1 MAQWFVFFYTKIV
14 REENKPIKS
23 ASFLHLKQAKPLRKE
38 AYSVLLIFFVL
49 FGVGI
54 LLRSSFGPAILTR
67 SATMMGLPFQSTV
80 MESASHVDLFPIER
94 IKAHTLHRLIDGC
107 RHDNGKEGKYGC
119 CLAVS

>member
-1 MAQWFVFFYTKIV
+1 MAQWFVFF
-14 REENKPIKS
+14 
-23 ASFLHLKQAKPLRKE
+23 LHKDSTRRKQANKVGIIFTLETSKATEKRGLFCP
-38 AYSVLLIFFVL
+38 SFFFVL